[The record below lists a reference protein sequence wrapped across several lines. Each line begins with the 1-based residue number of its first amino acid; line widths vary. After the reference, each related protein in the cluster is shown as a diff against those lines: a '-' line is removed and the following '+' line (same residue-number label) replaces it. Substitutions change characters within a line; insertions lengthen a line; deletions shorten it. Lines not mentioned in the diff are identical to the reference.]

1 MMYTDGLAVFSVFI
15 DSVQGTV
22 LPPIDAKLGATVAVL
37 TKADIN
43 GQQYAICVVG
53 EVPRGTA
60 SQVASAIG
68 LAP

>member
-1 MMYTDGLAVFSVFI
+1 MYTDGLAVFSVFI

-43 GQQYAICVVG
+43 GHQYAICVVG

-68 LAP
+68 LAH